1 MHLLSLTTG
10 RPHPLARNPHLSR
23 DVDVG
28 PSSSHNFQIRIFGE
42 YIGVMAETDEEKVE
56 LLVWDWKSA
65 VIKKVSYFPKIHAP
79 INRSTSSIYTEMT

>member
-1 MHLLSLTTG
+1 
-10 RPHPLARNPHLSR
+10 
-23 DVDVG
+23 
-28 PSSSHNFQIRIFGE
+28 
-42 YIGVMAETDEEKVE
+42 MAETDEEKVE